1 MEPSAAGRLA
11 TGSPGADLHPKK
23 AMHADLWA
31 LETEARAQG
40 YHTIAGVD
48 EAGRGPLAGP
58 VVAAAV
64 ILPDCMPW
72 AGLRDSKKLSP
83 GKRRRLYQVI
93 YRNATAVGLG
103 IVDAIEIDRV
113 NILNAALA
121 AMAMAVSN
129 LSPPP
134 DFLLIDGQFGIAT
147 PSPQR
152 PVVKGDALSASIAAA
167 SIVAK
172 VSRDALMTRYD
183 QEYPQFGFA
192 RHKGYPT
199 RDHRHALAAHGPC
212 PIHRLSFRGAA
223 VAGRALP

>member
-1 MEPSAAGRLA
+1 MEPSAAGRFT

-64 ILPDCMPW
+64 ILPDRL
-72 AGLRDSKKLSP
+72 AGTGIYDSKQLPPK
-83 GKRRRLYQVI
+83 KRRHLYQVI

-103 IVDAIEIDRV
+103 IVDPVEIDRV
-113 NILNAALA
+113 NILNASLA
-121 AMAMAVSN
+121 AMAMAVAN

-147 PSPQR
+147 PLPQR

-199 RDHRHALAAHGPC
+199 RDHRQALAAHGPC
-212 PIHRLSFRGAA
+212 PIHRLSFRGTNPAA
-223 VAGRALP
+223 KADR